1 MEKTPTISLV
11 VTVKNDP
18 IGLMALMGQIAH
30 QTRLPQ
36 EIIITIA
43 GTATTTLAQLAPWQA
58 QHPQIPVRA
67 ETVDTAT
74 RSTGRNRGV
83 ALATGDIVVFTD
95 AGCRPDKDWLQNLI
109 QPFIEHP
116 ATQLVSGYTAGDPH
130 NVWETA
136 QVPFVL
142 VHLAEIPQHPL
153 PATRNMAIRRS
164 LFLEMGGFSPRLN
177 YAEDFAFSRQLE
189 AHQILSTFV
198 PQAIVYWR
206 PRPNL
211 MAFFTMIRRLT
222 AGDIQAGIVRPGLIS
237 LWVRYAVFGMITLMV
252 WWAWH
257 QVSYAL
263 FILGIVLAVYLLA
276 KLFRL
281 KIYTWPLSGATMII
295 QLVCDVAVLVGS
307 LWGLVAKITPPENAA

>member
-1 MEKTPTISLV
+1 MAA
-11 VTVKNDP
+11 
-18 IGLMALMGQIAH
+18 IGA
-30 QTRLPQ
+30 
-36 EIIITIA
+36 
-43 GTATTTLAQLAPWQA
+43 
-58 QHPQIPVRA
+58 
-67 ETVDTAT
+67 AT

-83 ALATGDIVVFTD
+83 EMAAGDIIVFTD
-95 AGCRPDKDWLQNLI
+95 AGCRPDKDWLSCLI
-109 QPFIEHP
+109 QPFIDQP
-116 ATQLVSGYTAGDPH
+116 STQLVSGYTAGDPH

-136 QVPFVL
+136 QAPFVL
-142 VHLAEIPQHPL
+142 VPLAEISQHPL
-153 PATRNMAIRRS
+153 PATRNLAIRRS

-222 AGDIQAGIVRPGLIS
+222 AGDVQAGIVRPGLIS

-276 KLFRL
+276 KLLRL
-281 KIYTWPLSGATMII
+281 KIYTWPLSGATMIT

-307 LWGLVAKITPPENAA
+307 LIGLVNRIAPPESTT